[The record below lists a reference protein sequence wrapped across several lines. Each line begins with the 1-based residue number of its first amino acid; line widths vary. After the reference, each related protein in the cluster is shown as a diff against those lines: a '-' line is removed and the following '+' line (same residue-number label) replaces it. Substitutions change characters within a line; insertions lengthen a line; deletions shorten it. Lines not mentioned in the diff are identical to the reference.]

1 MNTEARAYMD
11 HRVSQEKG
19 RIQLTK
25 TLCALLRSS
34 LYNQWFG
41 GDSRFSAASQRGQDA
56 SRVVRGGG
64 AGGKDDP
71 ILARSSISIP

>member
-71 ILARSSISIP
+71 ILA